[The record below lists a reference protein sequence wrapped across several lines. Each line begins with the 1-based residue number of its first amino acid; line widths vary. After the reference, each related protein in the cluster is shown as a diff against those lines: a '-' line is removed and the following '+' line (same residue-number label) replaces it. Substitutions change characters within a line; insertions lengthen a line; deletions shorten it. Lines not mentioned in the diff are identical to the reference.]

1 MSTKR
6 SDDLRPVG
14 LTSILDLIG
23 SLLVISAIAL
33 AVAVY
38 SVPGA
43 LAVAGVLLLVL
54 SWLIDRRTR
63 T

>member
-1 MSTKR
+1 MSMKR

-14 LTSILDLIG
+14 LTSILDLFG
-23 SLLVISAIAL
+23 SLLVIAAIAL
-33 AVAVY
+33 AVAAY
-38 SVPGA
+38 SLPGA
-43 LAVAGVLLLVL
+43 LAAAGVLLLVL

>member
-1 MSTKR
+1 MSMKR

-23 SLLVISAIAL
+23 SLLVIAAIAL
-33 AVAVY
+33 AVAAY
-38 SVPGA
+38 SLPGA
-43 LAVAGVLLLVL
+43 LAAAGVLLLVL
-54 SWLIDRRTR
+54 SWLIDRRTH

>member
-1 MSTKR
+1 M
-6 SDDLRPVG
+6 
-14 LTSILDLIG
+14 IG

>member
-1 MSTKR
+1 MSMKR

-43 LAVAGVLLLVL
+43 LAAAGVLLLVL

>member
-1 MSTKR
+1 MSMKR
-6 SDDLRPVG
+6 SDDLRSVG

-23 SLLVISAIAL
+23 SLLVITAIAL
-33 AVAVY
+33 AVAMY
-38 SVPGA
+38 TLPGA
-43 LAVAGVLLLVL
+43 LAAGGVLLLVL

>member
-1 MSTKR
+1 MSMKR

-23 SLLVISAIAL
+23 SLLVITAIAL
-33 AVAVY
+33 AVAMY
-38 SVPGA
+38 TLPGA
-43 LAVAGVLLLVL
+43 LATGGVLLLVL

>member
-1 MSTKR
+1 MSMKR

-23 SLLVISAIAL
+23 SLLVITAIAL

-38 SVPGA
+38 TLPGA
-43 LAVAGVLLLVL
+43 LATGGVLLLVL

>member
-1 MSTKR
+1 MSMKR

-14 LTSILDLIG
+14 LTSILDLLG
-23 SLLVISAIAL
+23 SLLVIVAIAL

-38 SVPGA
+38 TLPGA
-43 LAVAGVLLLVL
+43 LAAAGVLVLLL

-63 T
+63 A

>member
-1 MSTKR
+1 MSMKR

>member
-1 MSTKR
+1 MSMKR

-23 SLLVISAIAL
+23 SLLVIAAIAL
-33 AVAVY
+33 AVAAY
-38 SVPGA
+38 SLPGA
-43 LAVAGVLLLVL
+43 LAAAGVLLLVL